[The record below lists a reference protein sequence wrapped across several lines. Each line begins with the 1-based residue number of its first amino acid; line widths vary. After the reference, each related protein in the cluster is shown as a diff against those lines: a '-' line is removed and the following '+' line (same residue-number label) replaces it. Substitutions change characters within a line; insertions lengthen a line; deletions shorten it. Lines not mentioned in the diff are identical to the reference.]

1 MWGWQRVRPHIVFSF
16 VLTFNLARSTCLW
29 PHWKQAGRF
38 VNVHLSSAVP
48 AGFSIRT
55 KTKWERWYVTCC
67 CQLAPLVSFSSLKS
81 RPVLSLSLSPAPA
94 ASVCRLYERRD
105 TELSPGYKCTSSFL
119 IGVLLMTAFIF
130 KYSKA
135 PSGSVPGLSY
145 PSYVTQAWWCR
156 RPEKAC
162 RVTFLLLLTWNKL
175 STFWRG
181 NMSPACDS
189 S

>member
-1 MWGWQRVRPHIVFSF
+1 MPPTALETGWTVCECASVLGGPSRIFYTDQNKVGAVVR
-16 VLTFNLARSTCLW
+16 
-29 PHWKQAGRF
+29 
-38 VNVHLSSAVP
+38 HLLLP
-48 AGFSIRT
+48 AGAARFFFQFKIST
-55 KTKWERWYVTCC
+55 
-67 CQLAPLVSFSSLKS
+67 
-81 RPVLSLSLSPAPA
+81 RPLSLSLSPAPA

-135 PSGSVPGLSY
+135 PSGSMPGLSY